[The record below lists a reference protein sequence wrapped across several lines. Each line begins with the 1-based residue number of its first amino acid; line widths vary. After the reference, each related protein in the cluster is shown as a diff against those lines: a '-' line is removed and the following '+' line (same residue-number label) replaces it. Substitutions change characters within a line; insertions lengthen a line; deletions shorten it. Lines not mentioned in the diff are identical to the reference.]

1 MGFIHFA
8 HETFHHI
15 HVYHP
20 CFKCTTY
27 VCKMYKLTKEWFSFD
42 FHYEDCGMGCL
53 WWLYHIIIM
62 NMLKLFKRLLL
73 KEHMLMQKNDYGK
86 MPLRSECGNNTMELF
101 QYCSWYSISF
111 LFLLIF
117 FWFHKSK
124 SIQICGISCNYVNIM

>member
-1 MGFIHFA
+1 MPQYRDVNCAKVIISWVH
-8 HETFHHI
+8 TFCTWNI
-15 HVYHP
+15 SSYSYVYHP

-62 NMLKLFKRLLL
+62 NMLKLFKKLLL

-111 LFLLIF
+111 LFLLILF
-117 FWFHKSK
+117 FVS
-124 SIQICGISCNYVNIM
+124 